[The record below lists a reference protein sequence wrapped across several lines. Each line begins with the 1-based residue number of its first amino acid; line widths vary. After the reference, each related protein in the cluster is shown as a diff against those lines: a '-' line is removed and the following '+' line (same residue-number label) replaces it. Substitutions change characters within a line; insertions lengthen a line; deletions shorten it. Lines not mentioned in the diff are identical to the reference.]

1 MSASLYNEWWSKMW
15 WHENVHYRYCQIP
28 RLFVCCDERGASGD
42 PTQNGLGATAANIRD
57 HLHKKKR
64 RRTTRI
70 QDLHAFFDETTSDR
84 EFFAS
89 ENISTIED
97 RSILY
102 QTLSL
107 PKNTCSL
114 FYPLDSCSICDT
126 KWRTALFYLLSFV
139 SVLKQNLRTV
149 SWCSSSSYFESEEHC
164 DYVKRR
170 VFFILSNSFWHR
182 SGVFVS
188 TSLHRVVLR

>member
-1 MSASLYNEWWSKMW
+1 MW

-28 RLFVCCDERGASGD
+28 RLVVCDERGLGNAASGD
-42 PTQNGLGATAANIRD
+42 PTQNGLGAIRSK
-57 HLHKKKR
+57 HSRPLAQKEKEKNNENAG
-64 RRTTRI
+64 
-70 QDLHAFFDETTSDR
+70 LHAFFDETTSDR
-84 EFFAS
+84 DFFPS

-114 FYPLDSCSICDT
+114 FYSLDSCSICDT

-139 SVLKQNLRTV
+139 SVLKQNLRAV
-149 SWCSSSSYFESEEHC
+149 SWCSSSSYIESEEHC

-182 SGVFVS
+182 VVSLVS